1 MNQNDVFFIF
11 LKNIFKIS
19 TLKRF
24 KNIRK
29 YYFLAKKKN

>member
-11 LKNIFKIS
+11 FKIIFEIS
-19 TLKRF
+19 TSKRY

-29 YYFLAKKKN
+29 YYFLAKKK